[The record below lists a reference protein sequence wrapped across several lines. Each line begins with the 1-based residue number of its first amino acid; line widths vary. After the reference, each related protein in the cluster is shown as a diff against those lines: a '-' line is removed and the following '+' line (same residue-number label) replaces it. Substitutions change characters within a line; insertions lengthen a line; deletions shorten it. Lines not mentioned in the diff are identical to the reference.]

1 MDTCARAR
9 YVFWKRFP
17 PFSSISALCCSD
29 NVAKRRF
36 TLACQKVTPSNQ
48 SRPLLG
54 LPARRSHTHTAA
66 PRFPTP
72 SLAMATMMTT
82 RLVVRTGVA
91 CFGRRAVS
99 NAFVARATQRRVVAI
114 PGGARVAFAVRA
126 VATDAD
132 APTTTVGKVFKR
144 HERIAAIKVRVV
156 NPSGRGGS
164 RPRRS
169 HSQRGRRDL

>member
-1 MDTCARAR
+1 
-9 YVFWKRFP
+9 
-17 PFSSISALCCSD
+17 
-29 NVAKRRF
+29 
-36 TLACQKVTPSNQ
+36 
-48 SRPLLG
+48 
-54 LPARRSHTHTAA
+54 
-66 PRFPTP
+66 
-72 SLAMATMMTT
+72 MATMMTT

-99 NAFVARATQRRVVAI
+99 NAFVARATPRRVVAI

-156 NPSGRGGS
+156 NHSGRGGS

-169 HSQRGRRDL
+169 HSQRGRDL